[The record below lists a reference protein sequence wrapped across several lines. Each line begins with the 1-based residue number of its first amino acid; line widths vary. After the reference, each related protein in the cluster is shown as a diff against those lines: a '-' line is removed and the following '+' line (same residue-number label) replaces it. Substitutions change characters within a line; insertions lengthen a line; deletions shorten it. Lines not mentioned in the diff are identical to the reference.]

1 MKHISKYFLI
11 ALYILSLIVGCTTY
25 RKINYIK
32 RNSTE
37 AMIVPSKDNDMAE
50 LSLRDTLRRD
60 TLTVEGDDGKEILI
74 MKAVKDEN
82 GEMVATDVIKAAKVT
97 ARFRNVAERHGKID
111 IGFQVIV
118 PRTML
123 DSKWQLRF
131 YPVLYILGDS
141 TDLEHVIITGKGYRK
156 EQLKGY
162 QQYSKFLKSIISDT
176 TKFINEFQ
184 LEIFIKRNIP
194 AIYKYKQDSSY
205 VSDEQFSSEYGV
217 TQKDALEHYTK
228 KFLIR
233 RNDRKKANK
242 HKIFEKYVKVPI
254 VSEGIKL
261 DTVIQNDDGDFIY
274 DYIQTV
280 NTRPGLRKADIVI
293 SGDIFETDKRI
304 YSIPRSKPLTF
315 YISSISA
322 FLDNELRYKT
332 IVVERRAEAN
342 TACYIDFKSAKAE
355 IDESMGAN
363 HEEIGRI
370 KSNLRSLIENKVYDM
385 DSIVITASCSPEGNY
400 GYNKRLAQLRSES
413 VSAFFY
419 KYIRQFRDSLT
430 HEKGFN
436 LSMDESYNGVEKN
449 RTNAIKLIAK
459 SNPENW
465 EMLDFLVKRDTSLDD
480 RQKEEIQEL
489 CKIPNPDLREN
500 ELRNNKSYKHLRE
513 KLYPRLRTVRFDF
526 HLHRKNMVKDTL
538 HTTVIDSAYMEGL
551 QAIKDRDYKKAITLL
566 RPYNDFNTAI
576 AYCAMDY
583 NASSMSILE
592 KMDKTDKVNYLL
604 AILYSRQGD
613 ERNAIQS
620 YLRACKQN
628 RSYIHRGNLDPEIS
642 ALIKRYGLNEEEY

>member
-419 KYIRQFRDSLT
+419 KYIRQYRDSLT

-513 KLYPRLRTVRFDF
+513 KLYPRLRAVRFDF

-592 KMDKTDKVNYLL
+592 KMEKTDKVNYLL

-642 ALIKRYGLNEEEY
+642 ALIKKYGLNEEEY

>member
-419 KYIRQFRDSLT
+419 KYIRQYRDSLT

-592 KMDKTDKVNYLL
+592 KMEKTDKVNYLL

>member
-592 KMDKTDKVNYLL
+592 KMEKTDKVNYLL

-613 ERNAIQS
+613 ERDAIQS

-642 ALIKRYGLNEEEY
+642 ALIKKYGLNEEEY

>member
-194 AIYKYKQDSSY
+194 AIYKFKQDSSY

-592 KMDKTDKVNYLL
+592 KMEKTDKVNYLL

-613 ERNAIQS
+613 ERDAIQS

-642 ALIKRYGLNEEEY
+642 ALIKKYGLNEEEY

>member
-465 EMLDFLVKRDTSLDD
+465 EMLDFLVKRDTTLDD

-592 KMDKTDKVNYLL
+592 KMEKTDKVNYLL

-642 ALIKRYGLNEEEY
+642 ALIKKYGLNEEEY

>member
-592 KMDKTDKVNYLL
+592 KMEKTDKVNYLL

>member
-642 ALIKRYGLNEEEY
+642 ALIKKYGLNEEEY

>member
-37 AMIVPSKDNDMAE
+37 AMIVPSKDNDMTE

>member
-1 MKHISKYFLI
+1 
-11 ALYILSLIVGCTTY
+11 
-25 RKINYIK
+25 
-32 RNSTE
+32 
-37 AMIVPSKDNDMAE
+37 
-50 LSLRDTLRRD
+50 
-60 TLTVEGDDGKEILI
+60 
-74 MKAVKDEN
+74 
-82 GEMVATDVIKAAKVT
+82 MVATDVIKAAKVT

-293 SGDIFETDKRI
+293 S
-304 YSIPRSKPLTF
+304 
-315 YISSISA
+315 
-322 FLDNELRYKT
+322 
-332 IVVERRAEAN
+332 
-342 TACYIDFKSAKAE
+342 
-355 IDESMGAN
+355 
-363 HEEIGRI
+363 
-370 KSNLRSLIENKVYDM
+370 
-385 DSIVITASCSPEGNY
+385 
-400 GYNKRLAQLRSES
+400 
-413 VSAFFY
+413 
-419 KYIRQFRDSLT
+419 
-430 HEKGFN
+430 
-436 LSMDESYNGVEKN
+436 
-449 RTNAIKLIAK
+449 
-459 SNPENW
+459 
-465 EMLDFLVKRDTSLDD
+465 
-480 RQKEEIQEL
+480 
-489 CKIPNPDLREN
+489 
-500 ELRNNKSYKHLRE
+500 
-513 KLYPRLRTVRFDF
+513 
-526 HLHRKNMVKDTL
+526 
-538 HTTVIDSAYMEGL
+538 
-551 QAIKDRDYKKAITLL
+551 
-566 RPYNDFNTAI
+566 
-576 AYCAMDY
+576 
-583 NASSMSILE
+583 
-592 KMDKTDKVNYLL
+592 
-604 AILYSRQGD
+604 
-613 ERNAIQS
+613 
-620 YLRACKQN
+620 
-628 RSYIHRGNLDPEIS
+628 
-642 ALIKRYGLNEEEY
+642 

>member
-1 MKHISKYFLI
+1 
-11 ALYILSLIVGCTTY
+11 
-25 RKINYIK
+25 
-32 RNSTE
+32 
-37 AMIVPSKDNDMAE
+37 MIVPSKDNDMAE

-194 AIYKYKQDSSY
+194 AIYKFKQDSSY

-592 KMDKTDKVNYLL
+592 KMEKTDKVNYLL

-613 ERNAIQS
+613 ERDAIQS

-642 ALIKRYGLNEEEY
+642 ALIKKYGLNEEEY

>member
-419 KYIRQFRDSLT
+419 KYIRQYRDSLT

>member
-1 MKHISKYFLI
+1 
-11 ALYILSLIVGCTTY
+11 
-25 RKINYIK
+25 
-32 RNSTE
+32 
-37 AMIVPSKDNDMAE
+37 
-50 LSLRDTLRRD
+50 
-60 TLTVEGDDGKEILI
+60 
-74 MKAVKDEN
+74 
-82 GEMVATDVIKAAKVT
+82 
-97 ARFRNVAERHGKID
+97 
-111 IGFQVIV
+111 
-118 PRTML
+118 ML

-642 ALIKRYGLNEEEY
+642 ALIKKYGLNEEEY